1 MYIRKSRQE
10 DIPAML
16 GIYEEAK
23 SFMRESGNPNQWDG
37 SYPEEWL
44 LQKDIQYGNSYIIEE
59 NGEIA
64 ATFAFIIGEDPT
76 YSRIENGAWLNN
88 LPYGTVHRLAGK
100 TGCHGIAEACFGW
113 CKMQINNLRAD
124 THEDN
129 KVMQHL
135 LVKNGFVTCGKIY
148 LESGAERI
156 AYQYAGGQD
165 AHEQPNSYGQPDM
178 QEQSYAYGQPDAQKQ
193 SNAHGQQNMH
203 NQPNMYGQ
211 PKQHGFGIASMVLG
225 IIAVVLFFSLLNV
238 PLAILAIVFGI
249 IQLTKKEAQGMSVAG
264 IITGALSL
272 ILGFI
277 FWVFVIFIYI
287 KSSFAGSYEQ
297 SAPSEGYEYYDDGS
311 YSQDFYE
318 GYYNGYKD
326 GYYDGYYGEDSGIY

>member
-1 MYIRKSRQE
+1 MYIRKSRRE

-16 GIYEEAK
+16 RIYEEAK

-59 NGEIA
+59 NGEIV

-76 YSRIENGAWLNN
+76 YLRIEDGAWLNN

-100 TGCHGIAEACFGW
+100 TGCHGIAEACFKW

-135 LVKNGFVTCGKIY
+135 LEKNGFAACGKIY

-156 AYQYAGGQD
+156 AYQYAGQPYVHG
-165 AHEQPNSYGQPDM
+165 QPNSYR
-178 QEQSYAYGQPDAQKQ
+178 
-193 SNAHGQQNMH
+193 
-203 NQPNMYGQ
+203 Q
-211 PKQHGFGIASMVLG
+211 PKQNGFGIASMVLG
-225 IIAVVLFFSLLNV
+225 IIAVVLFFSLINV
-238 PLAILAIVFGI
+238 PLAILAIIFGI
-249 IQLTKKEAQGMSVAG
+249 IQLTKKKAQGMSAAG
-264 IITGALSL
+264 IITGTLSL

-277 FWVFVIFIYI
+277 FWAGVIFIYL
-287 KSSFAGSYEQ
+287 KSSFAGSHEQ
-297 SAPSEGYEYYDDGS
+297 PVPSEGYEYYYDGS

-318 GYYNGYKD
+318 GYYSGYKD

>member
-16 GIYEEAK
+16 RIYEEAK
-23 SFMRESGNPNQWDG
+23 SFMRESGNPNQWNG

-44 LQKDIQYGNSYIIEE
+44 LQRDIQSGNSYVMEE

-113 CKMQINNLRAD
+113 CKTQIDNLRAD
-124 THEDN
+124 THADN

-135 LVKNGFVTCGKIY
+135 LEKNGFVPCGKIY

-156 AYQYAGGQD
+156 AYQY
-165 AHEQPNSYGQPDM
+165 
-178 QEQSYAYGQPDAQKQ
+178 QPDAQQQ
-193 SNAHGQQNMH
+193 SNAYGQSDAQQQSYAHEQQNMQ
-203 NQPNMYGQ
+203 NQPNAYEQ

-225 IIAVVLFFSLLNV
+225 IIAVVLFFSLINV

-277 FWVFVIFIYI
+277 FWVFVIFIYL

-297 SAPSEGYEYYDDGS
+297 SAPSESYEYYDDGS